1 MAILEPINLTT
12 FKTRLGDLDGKGA
25 SADIILGGNDPT
37 KFIPNL
43 NASKWDDEAWINLN
57 LKNIQVIIEKI
68 SIDEDIKLAKRINNL
83 RSLESLL
90 LERRVLEKKI
100 QSLAR

>member
-1 MAILEPINLTT
+1 MGWGDYGVIFKWIDNFIKKGQVRRAKKLTALQKDLEH
-12 FKTRLGDLDGKGA
+12 
-25 SADIILGGNDPT
+25 
-37 KFIPNL
+37 
-43 NASKWDDEAWINLN
+43 
-57 LKNIQVIIEKI
+57 
-68 SIDEDIKLAKRINNL
+68 IDEDIKLAKRINNL